1 MNTVSFN
8 FSDGYGEVALSLL
21 IVLFLLLLLISL
33 LLLFVLLLLLF
44 ALLLLLFS
52 LYVMLT
58 FNNFYKMHLT
68 ST

>member
-33 LLLFVLLLLLF
+33 LLLFVLLLLF